1 MFFYLFIINTILLLY
16 MLLLKLTISAILLNN
31 LDDYIQ
37 GHIDITKSSLLLLS
51 LKCKLKK
58 FNTSH
63 WSLTSRSTHTLKK

>member
-1 MFFYLFIINTILLLY
+1 

-51 LKCKLKK
+51 MKCKFTKLKEAID
-58 FNTSH
+58 
-63 WSLTSRSTHTLKK
+63 L